1 MTHPSP
7 GQLCPVL
14 GHRLGIDARAT
25 YGVTGPPPATALGGP
40 SSRRYGAGIADPDT
54 AAAAGRVSQAGRP
67 SRSARTSWRAGV
79 WRFRPVPPPRV
90 ARVSRVAAVGGC
102 RLALGSRRA
111 SADDG
116 RCRPAQHQL
125 IRPTLPPAEPGAP
138 GVRWRTSTTPP
149 SPPGSS
155 APTGGAS
162 PRATSKPSPTSSTWP
177 TSFTP
182 PPNTPSPDSAPS
194 ATRGATSP
202 PGSAPPA
209 KPPNNAGAYDA
220 RAPPA
225 TQTRGLMV
233 PLAIGLMIMA
243 PG

>member
-102 RLALGSRRA
+102 RPVLGSRRA

-116 RCRPAQHQL
+116 RCRPACRTHRGARSAARSRSGAGPGPG
-125 IRPTLPPAEPGAP
+125 IVAEPRVGQRPAHAAA
-138 GVRWRTSTTPP
+138 GI
-149 SPPGSS
+149 
-155 APTGGAS
+155 GGWLGCG
-162 PRATSKPSPTSSTWP
+162 RATSLAAALWRSPE
-177 TSFTP
+177 
-182 PPNTPSPDSAPS
+182 A
-194 ATRGATSP
+194 
-202 PGSAPPA
+202 
-209 KPPNNAGAYDA
+209 
-220 RAPPA
+220 
-225 TQTRGLMV
+225 V
-233 PLAIGLMIMA
+233 
-243 PG
+243 